1 MASRTMTASRL
12 IMLILLAA
20 AVLAPTAAPLRAD
33 DAAPPA
39 PTGVVLAPPLVAMTP
54 TVADPSPTPIATDAD
69 AASLPTVLAPT
80 IIVSPPVGAASVDD
94 VAVAASAPSRVF
106 LPLVVGPP
114 PDPLRQ
120 LELDFIRLLNEE
132 RQRRGVQ
139 IVVEDPRFS
148 EYARIE
154 HARFVAER
162 IRALGLVQGCQHRDL
177 GQRGAPRRWL
187 VIGEALACGNLSAQR
202 ALEGLLN
209 SPPHRGIITHPDA
222 DQIGVGVAEIRPGA
236 YVFSIWPAFTPF
248 SRERIEQMTL
258 DALNRERA
266 NLGGQPFIVNPK
278 LARAARRIA
287 ERIAAGPRVDG
298 FLRGCIID
306 DPRPDADAEGYAGQ
320 TARRYIPRCFYHLYP
335 SDMADYLYGQY
346 RNATFYEGD
355 TFRWD
360 NLYAPRWR
368 AIGVGAARPIVDPWM
383 KVDSS
388 GNRLTDDVV
397 VVVIAGD
404 DPEG

>member
-1 MASRTMTASRL
+1 MASRTMTAARL

-20 AVLAPTAAPLRAD
+20 VALAAPAAPLRAD
-33 DAAPPA
+33 DAPPPE
-39 PTGVVLAPPLVAMTP
+39 PTGVVLAPPLVALTP
-54 TVADPSPTPIATDAD
+54 TGADP
-69 AASLPTVLAPT
+69 APT
-80 IIVSPPVGAASVDD
+80 AAALTPTGGDD
-94 VAVAASAPSRVF
+94 AAVAASAPSRVF

-177 GQRGAPRRWL
+177 GQIGAPRRWL
-187 VIGEALACGNLSAQR
+187 VIGESLHCGCGDAACAIRSQ
-202 ALEGLLN
+202 LN

-236 YVFSIWPAFTPF
+236 YVFAIWPAFTPF
-248 SRERIEQMTL
+248 SRERIEQLTL

-266 NLGGQPFIVNPK
+266 NLGGQPFIVNPN

-287 ERIAAGPRVDG
+287 ERIAAGPRRDG
-298 FLRGCIID
+298 FLRDCIIG

-320 TARRYIPRCFYHLYP
+320 TAQWHIPHCFYHRYP
-335 SDMADYLYGQY
+335 SDMADYLHRQY
-346 RNATFYEGD
+346 RNATYYEGD

-368 AIGVGAARPIVDPWM
+368 AVGVGAARPIVDPWM

-404 DPEG
+404 DPNG